1 MSPFDILRMAI
12 GALTNNKLR
21 ALLTSLGIIIG
32 VASVIL
38 MIHLGQSASR
48 SVTDTIS
55 NLGSNMIIIQP
66 ARSKRGAGGQRIR
79 ADNFDIEDVQAIKD
93 GIPGVMVAPAIFHGA
108 LLMYGSTAR
117 AGSITG
123 TNNDYLE
130 VRSWKLEVGRL
141 FDSSELT
148 GGAPVCIL
156 GKTIVEELYGDRQPL
171 GTTLRLDRSSCQV
184 IGVLAEKGNTAGNDQ
199 DDVLL
204 MPWKAVQ
211 RRFKGRDEVDIIFAG
226 TRSPDQVP
234 RIKSSIEILLRTRR
248 GITGEDAEDDFEVRD
263 LQEIVQTLE
272 QVTLTLTALLGA
284 IAAISLLVGS
294 IGIMNIMLV
303 SVTERTREIGVR
315 LAIGATARDVQIQFL
330 VEASVLS
337 AIGGVIGIIVGL
349 GTTWVIA
356 TLLELPLVV
365 SYPAV
370 LISFGFSAL
379 IGIVFGFVPARKAAH
394 LNPIEALR
402 HE

>member
-1 MSPFDILRMAI
+1 MSPFDILRMAF

-48 SVTDTIS
+48 SVTQTIS
-55 NLGSNMIIIQP
+55 NLGSNLIIIPP

-79 ADNFDIEDVQAIKD
+79 AAAFEIGDVAAIKR
-93 GIPGVMVAPAIFHGA
+93 GIPGVMAAPAISHGA

-117 AGSITG
+117 AGSIVG
-123 TNNDYLE
+123 TDNDYFE
-130 VRSWKLEVGRL
+130 VRSWKIAAGRK
-141 FDSSELT
+141 FDPAELAS
-148 GGAPVCIL
+148 GAPVCIL
-156 GKTIVEELYGDRQPL
+156 GQTIVEELYGGRQPL
-171 GTTLRLDRSSCQV
+171 GTTLRLDRNSCQV
-184 IGVLAEKGNTAGNDQ
+184 IGVLEEKGNTAGNDQ
-199 DDVLL
+199 DDELV
-204 MPWKAVQ
+204 MPWRAVQ
-211 RRFKGRDEVDIIFAG
+211 RRFKGKDEVNIIFAG
-226 TRSPDQVP
+226 TDSPDQVP

-248 GITGEDAEDDFEVRD
+248 GITGDEEDDFEVRD

-337 AIGGVIGIIVGL
+337 AIGGVIGIVVGL
-349 GTTWVIA
+349 GATWVIA
-356 TLLELPLVV
+356 TVLDLPLVI

-370 LISFGFSAL
+370 FISVGFSAL

>member
-1 MSPFDILRMAI
+1 MSPFDILRMAF

-48 SVTDTIS
+48 SVTQTIS
-55 NLGSNMIIIQP
+55 NLGSNLIIIQP

-79 ADNFDIEDVQAIKD
+79 ADNFEIEDVDAIKR
-93 GIPGVMVAPAIFHGA
+93 GIPGVMAAPAIFHGA

-123 TNNDYLE
+123 TNNDYLD
-130 VRSWKLEVGRL
+130 VRSWKLDAGRL
-141 FDSSELT
+141 FDPAEVAS
-148 GGAPVCIL
+148 GAPVCIL
-156 GKTIVEELYGDRQPL
+156 GQTIVEELYGERQPL
-171 GTTLRLDRSSCQV
+171 GTTLRLDRNSCQV
-184 IGVLAEKGNTAGNDQ
+184 IGVLQEKGNTAGNDQ

-204 MPWKAVQ
+204 MPWRAVQ
-211 RRFKGRDEVDIIFAG
+211 RRFKGRDEVDLIFAG
-226 TRSPDQVP
+226 TRSSDQVP

-248 GITGEDAEDDFEVRD
+248 GITGDEEDDFEVRD

-337 AIGGVIGIIVGL
+337 AIGGVIGIAVGL
-349 GTTWVIA
+349 GATWIIA
-356 TLLELPLVV
+356 TLLELPLVI

-370 LISFGFSAL
+370 FISVGFSAL

>member
-1 MSPFDILRMAI
+1 MAF

-48 SVTDTIS
+48 SVTQTIS
-55 NLGSNMIIIQP
+55 NLGSNLIIIQP

-79 ADNFDIEDVQAIKD
+79 AAAFEIGDVAAIKR
-93 GIPGVMVAPAIFHGA
+93 GIPGVMAAPAIYHGA

-117 AGSITG
+117 AGSIVG
-123 TNNDYLE
+123 TDNDYFE
-130 VRSWKLEVGRL
+130 VRSWKIAAGRK
-141 FDSSELT
+141 FDPAELAS
-148 GGAPVCIL
+148 GAPVCIL
-156 GKTIVEELYGDRQPL
+156 GQTIVEELYGGRQPL
-171 GTTLRLDRSSCQV
+171 GTTLRLDRNSCQV
-184 IGVLAEKGNTAGNDQ
+184 IGVLEEKGNTAGNDQ
-199 DDVLL
+199 DDELV
-204 MPWKAVQ
+204 MPWRAVQ
-211 RRFKGRDEVDIIFAG
+211 RRFKGKDEVNIIFAG
-226 TRSPDQVP
+226 TDSPDQVP

-248 GITGEDAEDDFEVRD
+248 GITGDEEDDFEVRD

-337 AIGGVIGIIVGL
+337 AIGGVIGIAVGL
-349 GTTWVIA
+349 GATWVIA
-356 TLLELPLVV
+356 TVLDLPLVI

-370 LISFGFSAL
+370 FISVGFSAL

>member
-1 MSPFDILRMAI
+1 MSPFDILRMAF

-48 SVTDTIS
+48 SVTQTIS
-55 NLGSNMIIIQP
+55 NLGSNLIIIQP

-79 ADNFDIEDVQAIKD
+79 AAAFEIGDVAAIKR
-93 GIPGVMVAPAIFHGA
+93 GIPGVMAAPAIYHGA

-117 AGSITG
+117 AGSIVG
-123 TNNDYLE
+123 TDNDYFE
-130 VRSWKLEVGRL
+130 VRSWKIAAGRK
-141 FDSSELT
+141 FDPAELAS
-148 GGAPVCIL
+148 GAPVCIL
-156 GKTIVEELYGDRQPL
+156 GQTIVEELYGGRQPR
-171 GTTLRLDRSSCQV
+171 GTTLRLDRNSCQV
-184 IGVLAEKGNTAGNDQ
+184 IGVLEEKGNTAGNDQ
-199 DDVLL
+199 DDELV
-204 MPWKAVQ
+204 MPWRAVQ
-211 RRFKGRDEVDIIFAG
+211 RRFKGKDEVNIIFAG
-226 TRSPDQVP
+226 TDSPDQVP

-248 GITGEDAEDDFEVRD
+248 GITGDEEDDFEVRD

-337 AIGGVIGIIVGL
+337 AIGGVIGIAVGL
-349 GTTWVIA
+349 GATWVIA
-356 TLLELPLVV
+356 TVLDLPLVI

-370 LISFGFSAL
+370 FISVGFSAL

>member
-1 MSPFDILRMAI
+1 MSPFDILRMAF

-48 SVTDTIS
+48 SVTQTIS
-55 NLGSNMIIIQP
+55 NLGSNLIIIQP

-79 ADNFDIEDVQAIKD
+79 AAAFEIGDVAAIKR
-93 GIPGVMVAPAIFHGA
+93 GIPGVMAAPAIYHGA

-117 AGSITG
+117 AGSIVG
-123 TNNDYLE
+123 TDNDYFE
-130 VRSWKLEVGRL
+130 VRSWKIAAGRK
-141 FDSSELT
+141 FDPAELAS
-148 GGAPVCIL
+148 GAPVCIL
-156 GKTIVEELYGDRQPL
+156 GQTIVEELYGGRQPL
-171 GTTLRLDRSSCQV
+171 GTTLRLDRNSCQV
-184 IGVLAEKGNTAGNDQ
+184 IGVLEEKGNTAGNDQ
-199 DDVLL
+199 DDELV
-204 MPWKAVQ
+204 MPWRAVQ
-211 RRFKGRDEVDIIFAG
+211 RRFKGKDEVNIIFAG
-226 TRSPDQVP
+226 TDSPDQVP

-248 GITGEDAEDDFEVRD
+248 GITGDEEDDFEVRD

-337 AIGGVIGIIVGL
+337 AIGGVIGIAVGL
-349 GTTWVIA
+349 GATWVIA
-356 TLLELPLVV
+356 TVLDLPLVI

-370 LISFGFSAL
+370 FISVGFSAL